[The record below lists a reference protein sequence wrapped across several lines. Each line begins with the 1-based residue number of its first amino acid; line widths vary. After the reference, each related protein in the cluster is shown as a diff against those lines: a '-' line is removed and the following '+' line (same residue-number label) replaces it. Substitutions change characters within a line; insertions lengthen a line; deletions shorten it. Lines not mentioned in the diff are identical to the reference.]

1 MTIIGVDF
9 HSRFQQIAM
18 LDTDSGEVVERRL
31 DHSNG
36 EVPNFYSGL
45 PKPVLV
51 GMEAT
56 GYAQW
61 FERMLAKLGHKL
73 WVGDAAK
80 IRAAMVRKQKR
91 TRGMLSIFL
100 TYWSRIDSRRFGF
113 HRRRSEICDNCC
125 GIATRWFAYELR

>member
-45 PKPVLV
+45 RKPVLV

-56 GYAQW
+56 GYAQ
-61 FERMLAKLGHKL
+61 
-73 WVGDAAK
+73 
-80 IRAAMVRKQKR
+80 
-91 TRGMLSIFL
+91 
-100 TYWSRIDSRRFGF
+100 
-113 HRRRSEICDNCC
+113 
-125 GIATRWFAYELR
+125 